1 MLPPH
6 KALLVPKPAFVPK
19 GILLFVQSS
28 LQQVGWSQVMVVVV
42 PILVVVCLFVPFH
55 TLVVCKLGL
64 AEVVAVTSLLAG
76 FCI

>member
-1 MLPPH
+1 M
-6 KALLVPKPAFVPK
+6 VPKPAFVPK
-19 GILLFVQSS
+19 GILLFVRSL

-64 AEVVAVTSLLAG
+64 SEVVTVASLLFG
-76 FCI
+76 FCT